1 MIRLARCMAA
11 AITLNAIVAGIATG
25 QSLLDTV
32 HLQRVTSAGEYVVHW
47 TIDEGLGEQ
56 TIFLKNTGANRSITI
71 VSWRVYECR
80 NIRPRSCST
89 HKDGPTIK
97 PGETVRLGIV
107 RRQEEGE
114 GYSFQYEFSATYVEE
129 AARN

>member
-56 TIFLKNTGANRSITI
+56 TIF
-71 VSWRVYECR
+71 
-80 NIRPRSCST
+80 
-89 HKDGPTIK
+89 
-97 PGETVRLGIV
+97 
-107 RRQEEGE
+107 
-114 GYSFQYEFSATYVEE
+114 
-129 AARN
+129 